1 MNESLIAC
9 VLKEVDVD
17 NVMQMLE
24 NLTEEEDLWVVL
36 VDKNTMNDGIGA
48 CNVDNYEI
56 LVVEEDCD
64 RNDSQV
70 VVENIDE
77 ELLPKMI
84 EFK

>member
-1 MNESLIAC
+1 
-9 VLKEVDVD
+9 
-17 NVMQMLE
+17 MLE

-64 RNDSQV
+64 RNDS
-70 VVENIDE
+70 
-77 ELLPKMI
+77 
-84 EFK
+84 